1 MARLDALTALGK
13 KFGISHTTTDHNGTI
28 TVWLLKAPHVGH
40 EAILKTLVG
49 TGYFVS
55 GYGKVEYDD
64 AYYVNL
70 HAEKGVTE

>member
-1 MARLDALTALGK
+1 MARIDALTAIGK
-13 KFGISHTTTDHNGTI
+13 KFGIERTTTDHNGTI
-28 TVWLLKAPHVGH
+28 TVWLMKKPHVGH
-40 EAILKTLVG
+40 EAIIKTVAG

-55 GYGKVEYDD
+55 GYGKVEKTD